1 MEFSAMKKA
10 FALLITCLLGAASLA
25 HAQVYRVADVVV
37 EGNRRV
43 EQSAILSLL
52 SAKPG
57 QVVSIETI
65 DKDIQAIY
73 QLGRFEDVLA
83 LVTERNGV
91 NTLVYQVEERPLV
104 RKVEFSGNSE
114 FDEKKLQSL
123 ITLKVPDIYEP
134 RVIDESIRAIK
145 DAYVA
150 DGYHAVTVQMSRKDN
165 ERYETTVTFKID
177 EGDKALVKS
186 IKFTGNKVLTDRQLK
201 KVMGT
206 KERWLFSWITGRG
219 AFLEEVLKNDLEMIA
234 DAYYNIGYLQVKI
247 KEPIVMLSDDKRD
260 LTITLQIEEGDQ
272 FKVGKIDI
280 KGDLLKPKSEMLD
293 LISFKNGNIFSRSV
307 LRSNVLLLNDL
318 YGDQGYAYV
327 NVSPLSRLDP
337 DRQIVDLTFDIEK
350 GPQVQIS
357 RINISGNTRTRDKV
371 IRREMDFV
379 EGDLFNATGLKESRR
394 LVNNLG
400 FFESVDLTTRKTD
413 DESKMNVDVS
423 VKERPTGN
431 FTVGAGYSSVD
442 SFVFQGS
449 VSQENFLGL
458 ALGLNLSGSFGGK
471 STTYNIGLT
480 DPHFLDSKYT
490 VGFDLYKTEREYTE
504 YDKESTGGDIK
515 LGFPLAEN
523 NRAFFIYRYE
533 QKTISNVDPN
543 ATLLI
548 TSQEGES
555 TLSAISA
562 TLSRETTDYR
572 LDPTRG
578 YLTSLTGDFA
588 GLGGTQYFSKVT
600 LDHRHY
606 LQAFGSTYF
615 VLHGQIGQLFKIGD
629 NEIPIDE
636 RFLLGGINSLRGFES
651 RKVGPRLQRSTDA
664 VDPVSGAILGT
675 SDTFDYIGGVKKAY
689 MNLEY
694 VFPLYKDLGLKGL
707 VFFDTGNAWGE
718 DEDFFSDMRYSVGA
732 GIRWFSP
739 MGPLRLEWGFNLDP
753 TEDEADSQFEFSI
766 GRFY

>member
-1 MEFSAMKKA
+1 MEYSAMKKA
-10 FALLITCLLGAASLA
+10 YALLVTCLLGVASMA
-25 HAQVYRVADVVV
+25 HAQVYRVADIVV

-43 EQSAILSLL
+43 EQSAILPLL
-52 SAKPG
+52 TAKPG

-65 DKDIQAIY
+65 DADIKAIY
-73 QLGRFEDVLA
+73 QLGRFEDVSA

-104 RKVEFSGNSE
+104 RKVEFTGNKE
-114 FDEKKLQSL
+114 FDEKKLLAL

-134 RVIDESIRAIK
+134 RIIDESIRAIK
-145 DAYVA
+145 DAYVKE
-150 DGYHAVTVQMSRKDN
+150 GYHAIEVQASREDN
-165 ERYETTVTFKID
+165 ESYETSVTFKIE
-177 EGDKALVKS
+177 EGAKALVKS
-186 IKFTGNKVLTDRQLK
+186 ITFTGNKVLTDRQLK

-206 KERWLFSWITGRG
+206 KERWIFSWITGRG
-219 AFLEEVLKNDLEMIA
+219 AFLEEMLKNDLELIA

-247 KEPIVMLSDDKRD
+247 KEPVVMLSDDKRN
-260 LTITLQIEEGDQ
+260 LTINIQIEEGEQ

-280 KGDLLKPKSEMLD
+280 SGDLLKPKTELLD
-293 LISFKNGNIFSRSV
+293 MVSFKGGDIFSRSR
-307 LRSNVLLLNDL
+307 LRSNVLVLNDF

-327 NVSPLSRLDP
+327 NVSPLTRLNP
-337 DRQIVDLTFDIEK
+337 EPRTVDLTFDIEK
-350 GPQVQIS
+350 GPKVHID

-371 IRREMDFV
+371 VRREMEFV
-379 EGDLFNATGLKESRR
+379 EGDLFNSSGMKESRR
-394 LVNNLG
+394 LINNLG
-400 FFESVDLTTRKTD
+400 FFESVDLVTRKTK
-413 DESKMNVDVS
+413 DESKMDIDIS

-442 SFVFQGS
+442 GVVFQGS
-449 VSQENFLGL
+449 ISQENFLGL

-504 YDKESTGGDIK
+504 YDKASTGGDFK
-515 LGFPLAEN
+515 LGFPLAEK

-548 TSQEGES
+548 SSQEGES
-555 TLSAISA
+555 TLSSISA

-572 LDPTRG
+572 IDPTRG
-578 YLTSLTGDFA
+578 YLSSLTGEFA

-606 LQAFGSTYF
+606 LKAFGSTYF
-615 VLHGQIGQLFKIGD
+615 ALHGHIGQVFKIGD

-636 RFLLGGINSLRGFES
+636 RFLLGGINTLRGFES
-651 RKVGPRLQRSTDA
+651 RKVGPRLQRSTQA
-664 VDPVSGAILGT
+664 VDPVTGTALGT
-675 SDTFDYIGGVKKAY
+675 TDTFDYIGGDKEAFV
-689 MNLEY
+689 NLEY
-694 VFPLYKDLGLKGL
+694 IFPIYKDLGLKGL
-707 VFFDTGNAWGE
+707 VFFDAGNAWGE
-718 DEDFFSDMRYSVGA
+718 DEDFFTDIRYSVGA

-753 TEDEADSQFEFSI
+753 TDDEQGSQIEFSI